1 MYKEIYTKKF
11 KKDIKLLKRQGK
23 NKDKLTEVLHYLLDG
38 KTLPEKYK
46 DHNLIGEWIGCRE
59 CHIEPDWLLIYQID
73 DVKKKVYLLRSGS
86 HSNLFDEAFELDI
99 VQLNKQLNEILN

>member
-46 DHNLIGEWIGCRE
+46 EGKLYG
-59 CHIEPDWLLIYQID
+59 
-73 DVKKKVYLLRSGS
+73 
-86 HSNLFDEAFELDI
+86 
-99 VQLNKQLNEILN
+99 